1 MRSLLAAARLAA
13 AAGEPLQGGWTV
25 MAGGATQAEWIKP
38 GQFVQVEVEG
48 MGNTGFHVSDIAREA
63 A

>member
-1 MRSLLAAARLAA
+1 
-13 AAGEPLQGGWTV
+13 